1 MKNKNNFITFLK
13 CNWAKIVLITFSL
26 ITIIIIS
33 IFFIPNL
40 VRKLNFSNSV
50 SNFEKKSSLFY
61 LDKIYCYSSAT
72 GINNSEGKAMWDVN
86 VSQYTDIALYL
97 GINNVKNNLEN
108 NLEENLQV
116 VDTSAKYSISK
127 IYIDKINF
135 SNTNTGNL
143 NLNYI
148 PILNFGLISDDELA
162 ISNEQQSKINFNIV
176 DSTDSL
182 LNDIVSEPSIDN
194 HFILP
199 ITLRYLN
206 QNIKNGHV
214 INNIEDS
221 LSFDGSILKRSS
233 IPLSYI
239 KNEVSF
245 TIHIIN
251 ELNEDYSYQV
261 VLQVP
266 LQNADANKT
275 IYDGSYSEEINLND
289 CYFY

>member
-40 VRKLNFSNSV
+40 VRKLNFSNSI
-50 SNFEKKSSLFY
+50 SNFEKKSSIFY

-148 PILNFGLISDDELA
+148 PILYFGLISDDELA

-233 IPLSYI
+233 IPLS
-239 KNEVSF
+239 S
-245 TIHIIN
+245 
-251 ELNEDYSYQV
+251 L
-261 VLQVP
+261 
-266 LQNADANKT
+266 
-275 IYDGSYSEEINLND
+275 
-289 CYFY
+289 

>member
-1 MKNKNNFITFLK
+1 
-13 CNWAKIVLITFSL
+13 
-26 ITIIIIS
+26 
-33 IFFIPNL
+33 
-40 VRKLNFSNSV
+40 
-50 SNFEKKSSLFY
+50 
-61 LDKIYCYSSAT
+61 
-72 GINNSEGKAMWDVN
+72 MWDVN

-182 LNDIVSEPSIDN
+182 LNDIVLEPSIDN

-221 LSFDGSILKRSS
+221 LSLMVQ
-233 IPLSYI
+233 Y
-239 KNEVSF
+239 
-245 TIHIIN
+245 
-251 ELNEDYSYQV
+251 
-261 VLQVP
+261 
-266 LQNADANKT
+266 
-275 IYDGSYSEEINLND
+275 
-289 CYFY
+289 

>member
-1 MKNKNNFITFLK
+1 M
-13 CNWAKIVLITFSL
+13 
-26 ITIIIIS
+26 
-33 IFFIPNL
+33 
-40 VRKLNFSNSV
+40 
-50 SNFEKKSSLFY
+50 
-61 LDKIYCYSSAT
+61 
-72 GINNSEGKAMWDVN
+72 
-86 VSQYTDIALYL
+86 
-97 GINNVKNNLEN
+97 
-108 NLEENLQV
+108 
-116 VDTSAKYSISK
+116 
-127 IYIDKINF
+127 
-135 SNTNTGNL
+135 
-143 NLNYI
+143 
-148 PILNFGLISDDELA
+148 
-162 ISNEQQSKINFNIV
+162 
-176 DSTDSL
+176 
-182 LNDIVSEPSIDN
+182 
-194 HFILP
+194 P

-233 IPLSYI
+233 IPLSSI

>member
-1 MKNKNNFITFLK
+1 M
-13 CNWAKIVLITFSL
+13 
-26 ITIIIIS
+26 
-33 IFFIPNL
+33 

-50 SNFEKKSSLFY
+50 SNFEKKSSIFY

-233 IPLSYI
+233 IPLSSI
-239 KNEVSF
+239 KMKF
-245 TIHIIN
+245 
-251 ELNEDYSYQV
+251 L
-261 VLQVP
+261 LQFIS
-266 LQNADANKT
+266 LMN
-275 IYDGSYSEEINLND
+275 
-289 CYFY
+289 

>member
-1 MKNKNNFITFLK
+1 
-13 CNWAKIVLITFSL
+13 
-26 ITIIIIS
+26 
-33 IFFIPNL
+33 
-40 VRKLNFSNSV
+40 
-50 SNFEKKSSLFY
+50 
-61 LDKIYCYSSAT
+61 
-72 GINNSEGKAMWDVN
+72 MWDVN